1 MASAPHVA
9 AADAAGA
16 GGTSPLGAAGSTA
29 NSSRRVCAGHRRH
42 LPASAAAEPPLRSRG
57 ARLLGVRGVGV
68 RSRFLLCCVSC
79 ERHARSRSTF
89 LRLDDYFPD
98 GGGSNRPGDIVRVV
112 LVLFVIVG
120 LAYGLDLSPKSGAR
134 LPAATHTS
142 GAVNAD
148 TVQHA
153 ATHAEARPVR
163 LPQTAA
169 ACAASLKQAG
179 VEYREIAA
187 AAADG
192 ISWPIRLTGPIGGI
206 RIEGGATPEADTNY
220 LDCRLAATL
229 LAWAPSLRARGIVAI
244 EHYSMYR
251 PLSRVNG
258 SDKPSGHAAG
268 RAIDVGR
275 VELEDGR
282 MLSVLTDW
290 KNRKANADPCAEWRD
305 DDAGRLLRDLA
316 CDAAERGYFQVIVT
330 PHHNAA
336 HANHLHL
343 EIDPAG
349 GSLWMR

>member
-1 MASAPHVA
+1 MN
-9 AADAAGA
+9 D
-16 GGTSPLGAAGSTA
+16 
-29 NSSRRVCAGHRRH
+29 
-42 LPASAAAEPPLRSRG
+42 
-57 ARLLGVRGVGV
+57 
-68 RSRFLLCCVSC
+68 F
-79 ERHARSRSTF
+79 
-89 LRLDDYFPD
+89 FPE
-98 GGGSNRPGDIVRVV
+98 GGGSNRPGDILRVV

-120 LAYGLDLSPKSGAR
+120 LAYGLDLSPKSGSK
-134 LPAATHTS
+134 LPAATEATEP
-142 GAVNAD
+142 GAGGVSTD
-148 TVQHA
+148 TVRHA
-153 ATHAEARPVR
+153 ATNVEIRPLR

-179 VEYREIAA
+179 VEYREVSA

-192 ISWPIRLTGPIGGI
+192 IAWPIRLTGPVGGV

-251 PLSRVNG
+251 PLSRVGG

-268 RAIDVGR
+268 RAIDLGR

-282 MLSVLTDW
+282 MVSVLTDW
-290 KNRKANADPCAEWRD
+290 KNRKPNAHPCADWRD
-305 DDAGRLLRDLA
+305 DDAGQLLRDLA
-316 CDAAERGYFQVIVT
+316 CDAAQRGYFQVIVT

-343 EIDPAG
+343 EIDPAA

>member
-1 MASAPHVA
+1 MWRA
-9 AADAAGA
+9 
-16 GGTSPLGAAGSTA
+16 
-29 NSSRRVCAGHRRH
+29 R
-42 LPASAAAEPPLRSRG
+42 ERG
-57 ARLLGVRGVGV
+57 RYPCKP
-68 RSRFLLCCVSC
+68 RFRACCVSC
-79 ERHARSRSTF
+79 EHWARSRSTF
-89 LRLDDYFPD
+89 RSLNDLFPE

-120 LAYGLDLSPKSGAR
+120 LAYGLDLRPSSGPSQPPR
-134 LPAATHTS
+134 RAAEHDS
-142 GAVNAD
+142 GGVSTD
-148 TVQHA
+148 TVRHA
-153 ATHAEARPVR
+153 ATNAEVRPLR
-163 LPQTAA
+163 LPHTAA

-179 VEYREIAA
+179 VEYREVST

-192 ISWPIRLTGPIGGI
+192 IAWPIRLTGPIGGI

-251 PLSRVNG
+251 SLSRVGG

-268 RAIDVGR
+268 RAIDLGR

-290 KNRKANADPCAEWRD
+290 KNRKANADPCASWRD
-305 DDAGRLLRDLA
+305 DSAGQLLRELA
-316 CDAAERGYFQVIVT
+316 CDAAQRGFFQVIVT

-343 EIDPAG
+343 EIDPAATG
-349 GSLWMR
+349 LWMR